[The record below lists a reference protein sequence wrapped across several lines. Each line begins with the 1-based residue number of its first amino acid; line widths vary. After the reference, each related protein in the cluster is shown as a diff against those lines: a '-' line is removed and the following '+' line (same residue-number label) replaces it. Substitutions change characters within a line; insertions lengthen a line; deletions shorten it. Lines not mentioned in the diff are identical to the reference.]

1 MKSLL
6 QLVVPLFLVAP
17 LLHAQD
23 SIRVAPL
30 EYPDSTLRV
39 ANIILVGNEL
49 TRDFVIERE
58 MSLRVGSL
66 ISREAIAYDINRIY
80 SLQLFSKVD
89 IQVVPDS
96 ATATLLVMVS
106 ERWYFYPFPI
116 VGFRDHTWQHI
127 YYGAGVVHT
136 NFRGRKELV
145 NAQAAAGY
153 DPYVSL
159 QYINPLIDVENNL
172 YFSSRLAYS
181 LQRNKSLLSLVA
193 GPNFD
198 ERHIGAEITLGK
210 RFSLFSTATTTLEYT
225 HLNVSDNQAGRT
237 LSPDGTDQFFAIHG
251 MYLYD
256 TRDLSEYSRIGTLA
270 RFTVSKYG
278 LGGMYVNYQR
288 YSVDL
293 RRYIPV
299 YFNSSFAF
307 RLFGSAVQGG
317 TVPNYGHSFFGYS
330 DRIRGRFRTI
340 VEGENV
346 LGAKGELRI
355 PLISP
360 RYIRIEQI
368 PIEQFRDIRYA
379 LYFAFFADAGTVWY
393 REQPL
398 AMNSFLSGFG
408 AGLHF
413 LLSYSFVARI
423 EYAFGGPGLHNGEVI
438 LDLGAAL

>member
-1 MKSLL
+1 MKLL
-6 QLVVPLFLVAP
+6 PRLTVLLFLLAP

-39 ANIILVGNEL
+39 VNIIFVGNEL
-49 TRDFVIERE
+49 TKDFVMERE
-58 MSLRVGSL
+58 MSLKVGAI
-66 ISREAIAYDINRIY
+66 ISREAVAYDINRIY

-89 IQVVPDS
+89 IKVIPDS
-96 ATATLLVMVS
+96 SSATLLVMVS

-116 VGFRDHTWQHI
+116 VGFRDHTWEHI

-145 NAQAAAGY
+145 NAQVAAGY
-153 DPYVSL
+153 DPYASV

-172 YFSSRLAYS
+172 YFSTRLSYS
-181 LQRNKSLLSLVA
+181 LQRNKSLISLFT

-198 ERHIGAEITLGK
+198 EKHIAGEVTLGK

-225 HLNVSDNQAGRT
+225 HLSVSDNQAGRT
-237 LSPDGTDQFFAIHG
+237 LSPDGTDQFLALHG

-256 TRDLSEYSRIGTLA
+256 TRDLSEYSRLGTLA
-270 RFTVSKYG
+270 RFTISQYG
-278 LGGMYVNYQR
+278 LGGRYVNYQR
-288 YSVDL
+288 YSVDF
-293 RRYIPV
+293 RRYVPV
-299 YFNSSFAF
+299 YFNSSFVF

-317 TVPNYGHSFFGYS
+317 TVPNYGHSFLGYYE
-330 DRIRGRFRTI
+330 RIRGRFRTI
-340 VEGENV
+340 VEGENMIE
-346 LGAKGELRI
+346 AKGELRI

-360 RYIRIEQI
+360 RYIRIDQI
-368 PIEQFRDIRYA
+368 PVEQFRDVRYA
-379 LYFAFFADAGTVWY
+379 LYFAFFGDAGTVWY

-398 AMNSFLSGFG
+398 AMNNFLSGFG

-423 EYAFGGPGLHNGEVI
+423 DYAFGGPGFHNGEAI

>member
-1 MKSLL
+1 MKLL
-6 QLVVPLFLVAP
+6 ARFAVPLFLLAP
-17 LLHAQD
+17 LLPAQD
-23 SIRVAPL
+23 SVSVAPH

-39 ANIILVGNEL
+39 ANIVFVGNEL
-49 TRDFVIERE
+49 TKDFVMERE
-58 MSLRVGSL
+58 MSLKVGS
-66 ISREAIAYDINRIY
+66 IVSREAIAYDINRIY

-145 NAQAAAGY
+145 NAQAAGGY
-153 DPYVSL
+153 DPYASL
-159 QYINPLIDVENNL
+159 QYINPLVDAENNL
-172 YFSSRLAYS
+172 YFSTRLSYS
-181 LQRNKSLLSLVA
+181 LQRNKSLLSLFV

-198 ERHIGAEITLGK
+198 EKLIGAEVTLGK

-225 HLNVSDNQAGRT
+225 HLSVSNNAAGRT
-237 LSPDGTDQFFAIHG
+237 LSPNGTDEYFALHG

-256 TRDLSEYSRIGTLA
+256 TRDLSEYSRLGTLA

-278 LGGMYVNYQR
+278 LGGKYVNYQR

-317 TVPNYGHSFFGYS
+317 TVPNYGHSFFGYG

-340 VEGENV
+340 IEGENI
-346 LGAKGELRI
+346 LGTKGELRI
-355 PLISP
+355 PLITP
-360 RYIRIEQI
+360 RYIRVDQI
-368 PIEQFRDIRYA
+368 PVEQFRDIRYA
-379 LYFAFFADAGTVWY
+379 LYFAFFGDAGTVWY
-393 REQPL
+393 RKQPL
-398 AMNSFLSGFG
+398 AINNFLSGFG

-413 LLSYSFVARI
+413 LLSYSFVARV
-423 EYAFGGPGLHNGEVI
+423 EYAFGGPGFHNGEVI